1 MLVLFGWVAVDVLHV
16 RGWFEP
22 DSGPVRAWFEPGS
35 GLVQSWF
42 CVDSRLVRGAWVAA
56 ASASLMCSNAFAR
69 DLRLTRGQR
78 VVNSLLV

>member
-1 MLVLFGWVAVDVLHV
+1 MLVLFGWVAVSMLHV

-22 DSGPVRAWFEPGS
+22 GSGLVRAWFEPGS
-35 GLVQSWF
+35 GLVQRWF

-56 ASASLMCSNAFAR
+56 ASASLMCGNVFAR

-78 VVNSLLV
+78 VVSSLLV